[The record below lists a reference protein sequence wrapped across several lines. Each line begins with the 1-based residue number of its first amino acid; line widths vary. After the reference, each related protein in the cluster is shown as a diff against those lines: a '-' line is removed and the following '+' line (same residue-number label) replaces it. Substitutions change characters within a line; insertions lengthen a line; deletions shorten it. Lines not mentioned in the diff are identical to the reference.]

1 MAEPTHTTSTGH
13 APAGEHKGAFP
24 PFQSQTFASQLVWL
38 AIAFVLLYVLMAK
51 VALPRVGA
59 IIENRQKRIADDI
72 ADAGKLKTQSDEAV
86 AAYEKA
92 LADARARAQAIANE
106 TREKQ
111 TAAAD
116 ARRKTLEGELNAKL
130 AEAEKTIAATKQSAM
145 SNVQAI
151 AEDATLAIVERLIG
165 LAPSEKAVA
174 KAVADALKN

>member
-1 MAEPTHTTSTGH
+1 MAEPHNTSTEH
-13 APAGEHKGAFP
+13 VPAGEHKGAFP

-38 AIAFVLLYVLMAK
+38 VIAFVLLYVLMAK

-72 ADAGKLKTQSDEAV
+72 ADAGRLKQQSDEAV

-106 TREKQ
+106 TRDKQ
-111 TAAAD
+111 AAAAD

-130 AEAEKTIAATKQSAM
+130 AEAEKTIAATKQAAM
-145 SNVQAI
+145 ANVRAI
-151 AEDATLAIVERLIG
+151 AEDATRAIVERLIG
-165 LAPSEKAVA
+165 SAPSEKAVA
-174 KAVADALKN
+174 EAVADVLKN